1 MYYNPIVVSTL
12 VNYNSF
18 TQTIVDIGYLTYRL
32 YNLIYTLKQ
41 NLERIKIKPFYIKAF
56 DGEKAARPIQEVVAI
71 NIDLEG
77 Y

>member
-1 MYYNPIVVSTL
+1 MHCDPIIVSAL

-18 TQTIVDIGYLTYRL
+18 ARTIVDTGYLTYRL
-32 YNLIYTLKQ
+32 CNPMYTLKQ
-41 NLERIKIKPFYIKAF
+41 NLERIKIKPFYMEAF
-56 DGEKAARPIQEVVAI
+56 DGEKAARPIQEVVVT